1 MSPLVLQIL
10 RQRRLCSSV
19 QRNTSNQNF
28 LDQQQ
33 QQRRFQDSITDRM
46 IVNVEIFQ
54 RRSSSVLKHQQQRLQ
69 VSFRMWTQC
78 PAESGWSQLCS
89 GSNISWIWSTCC
101 IRFDMLDLP
110 ATLPA
115 NQSEPPLDPET
126 LDQDA
131 AEPFKPLNERLR
143 DFRETLSVPRQTQVR
158 QELCD
163 CMETKWEDAWRDS
176 WRDIWQDAWRDAWE
190 DAWQDGTVVL
200 SCPQR
205 TDWRTSRVLY

>member
-115 NQSEPPLDPET
+115 DQSEPPLDPET

-163 CMETKWEDAWRDS
+163 CMETKWEDAWRD
-176 WRDIWQDAWRDAWE
+176 AWR
-190 DAWQDGTVVL
+190 DGTVVL